1 MAVDPATI
9 KAVAKVAVSVVTNK
23 ETRSNLLYIIL
34 IAVAVGL
41 AMILMP
47 IYILTHPFEM
57 LKAAFAD
64 SPDDAAYIEQYKVE
78 NDDKMLVIGEGLIV
92 EDTYPLPVIGATI
105 TSEYGERTDPVT
117 GVAAFHHGTDFAGE
131 WRSEIFSVAD
141 GVVKEVCTEKNNGY
155 GNYLIVEHTGQ
166 RTAEDGTVTT
176 ETFYALYGHLNEI
189 YMFEGQSLK
198 KGAIIGLMGGNPEL
212 DTNPGKSTG
221 THLHFEIRETQ
232 SGSGIDPAGYIF
244 PEPPPEENT
253 ESEAQPS
260 E

>member
-34 IAVAVGL
+34 IAVAEGL